1 MSEQNGFLKIQKL
14 NCQNACKFVWKN
26 FQNCMTCNSMSNR
39 DQANNNIQFFGHS
52 INEEKRWPPKDEFLT
67 CCNIFLCF
75 SLKTISLDVCFCKN
89 REKDGYTQKGERN
102 LSFMSIWGMTI
113 EQNVIY
119 LLKSRKIMPL
129 HTYAWAYVRPRYYM
143 LQHCIL
149 RKNTLICSDQ
159 LPI

>member
-1 MSEQNGFLKIQKL
+1 MHVNLYERISKTVWHVIQCQTEIRQTTTYNFLDIPSMKKKDDHQKM
-14 NCQNACKFVWKN
+14 NFWHVATFFCVFV
-26 FQNCMTCNSMSNR
+26 
-39 DQANNNIQFFGHS
+39 IV
-52 INEEKRWPPKDEFLT
+52 
-67 CCNIFLCF
+67 
-75 SLKTISLDVCFCKN
+75 KTISLDVCFCKN

>member
-1 MSEQNGFLKIQKL
+1 MAFWKFKNQIVRMHVNLYERISKTVWHVIQCQTEIRQTTTYNFLDIPSMKKKDDHQKM
-14 NCQNACKFVWKN
+14 NFWHVATFFCVFV
-26 FQNCMTCNSMSNR
+26 R
-39 DQANNNIQFFGHS
+39 V
-52 INEEKRWPPKDEFLT
+52 
-67 CCNIFLCF
+67 
-75 SLKTISLDVCFCKN
+75 KTISLDVCFCKN

-113 EQNVIY
+113 EQNVIC